1 MLPLRTSRE
10 ASALPGPRSR
20 DAGSNRSWAFSQ
32 GRLLEPSRLSWD
44 AAAAVS
50 RPRLP
55 RGLALGAGCVCA
67 GAPLRWSLTSQ
78 HQQADG
84 SIARTEPLRVASVE
98 GDSSSLCVSRSVQ

>member
-44 AAAAVS
+44 AAAV
-50 RPRLP
+50 
-55 RGLALGAGCVCA
+55 RGCREGWLLEPDVFALG
-67 GAPLRWSLTSQ
+67 R
-78 HQQADG
+78 
-84 SIARTEPLRVASVE
+84 
-98 GDSSSLCVSRSVQ
+98 LCGGR